1 LGECRFVV
9 TGLTPTTVATPSEV
23 TVEALQNADGLPDTV
38 ASATVQEANA
48 NGNIVQSYEIVDQT
62 TVAKNPG
69 KGFAVGADVGVESVD
84 TVLALS
90 GPACARQNVA
100 SASIGLPKFPGRRP
114 PVRACRDAS
123 AANVT
128 VSIYDGYNIATTN
141 HVPMASETFPL
152 SAGGL
157 VSTTISQLFA
167 QNAALIAAFANPP
180 LMGNGQPDPMVQ
192 QLITVTSDQPIS
204 LGVSRLNVNP
214 DGSLMTTGAYAFPL
228 ASQ

>member
-1 LGECRFVV
+1 
-9 TGLTPTTVATPSEV
+9 
-23 TVEALQNADGLPDTV
+23 
-38 ASATVQEANA
+38 
-48 NGNIVQSYEIVDQT
+48 
-62 TVAKNPG
+62 
-69 KGFAVGADVGVESVD
+69 
-84 TVLALS
+84 
-90 GPACARQNVA
+90 
-100 SASIGLPKFPGRRP
+100 
-114 PVRACRDAS
+114 
-123 AANVT
+123 